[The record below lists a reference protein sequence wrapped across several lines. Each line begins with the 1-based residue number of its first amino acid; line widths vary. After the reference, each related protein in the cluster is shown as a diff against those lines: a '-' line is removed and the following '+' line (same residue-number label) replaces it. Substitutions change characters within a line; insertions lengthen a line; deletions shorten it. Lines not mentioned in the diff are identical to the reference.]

1 MPDRGPCGH
10 CRLKSRKAAKAAG
23 RKPCATSTNGPS
35 SPRAWPNAPNRMGD
49 VRTPSKRKAARTKI
63 SPRADRAPVSAYV
76 FAYTTKR
83 ADNKASPT
91 VDTMT
96 SMSSSVSNGSMRGPG
111 PGRPGRGTRAS
122 PTPIASPIASTT
134 AVHNAGL
141 IPHFRSLACTPI
153 TSGFHVLHDALEDGP
168 MGFHGGREEV
178 HLSVPLFGGRD
189 EAVLSE
195 DAKMVPDRLEVQDQS
210 PRELL
215 GVPRLL
221 ADREQDP
228 GPGGRPD
235 AAPKQPPQDSFEAVH
250 RDLRGQDRCDSCTLP
265 RTREKGGQGLGR
277 PVPVGRR
284 PWALGSTSGR

>member
-1 MPDRGPCGH
+1 
-10 CRLKSRKAAKAAG
+10 
-23 RKPCATSTNGPS
+23 
-35 SPRAWPNAPNRMGD
+35 
-49 VRTPSKRKAARTKI
+49 
-63 SPRADRAPVSAYV
+63 
-76 FAYTTKR
+76 
-83 ADNKASPT
+83 
-91 VDTMT
+91 MT

-141 IPHFRSLACTPI
+141 IPHFRSLGCTPI

-168 MGFHGGREEV
+168 MALHGGREEV
-178 HLSVPLFGGRD
+178 HLSVPLSRGRD
-189 EAVLSE
+189 KAVLPE
-195 DAKMVPDRLEVQDQS
+195 DAKMVPDRLVVQDQG

-215 GVPRLL
+215 SVPRLL

-250 RDLRGQDRCDSCTLP
+250 RDRRGQDRCDSCTLP
-265 RTREKGGQGLGR
+265 TTPEKGDRRGSVLSRLGGTIGPGLNLR
-277 PVPVGRR
+277 WWTHSPRR
-284 PWALGSTSGR
+284 SYASVRRWGPRRTFLRR